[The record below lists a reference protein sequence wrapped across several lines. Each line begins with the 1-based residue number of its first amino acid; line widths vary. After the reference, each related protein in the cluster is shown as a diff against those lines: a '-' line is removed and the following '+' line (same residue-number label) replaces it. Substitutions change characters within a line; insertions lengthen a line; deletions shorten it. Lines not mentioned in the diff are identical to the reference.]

1 MIGNRAPRGMGW
13 SHPIP
18 SHPMGRFSENQYPMG
33 WDGTE
38 DFENRPI
45 PWDDF
50 FFEYSIP
57 SHGTKTF
64 CENS

>member
-1 MIGNRAPRGMGW
+1 
-13 SHPIP
+13 
-18 SHPMGRFSENQYPMG
+18 MGRFSENQYPMG

-50 FFEYSIP
+50 FLNIP
-57 SHGTKTF
+57 SHPMGQKL
-64 CENS
+64 SVKILDLLIY